1 MDVMMALSS
10 PLPLRT
16 SGWTVGRVLV
26 GLLIPAPFLIL
37 AWAAAAVN
45 FTYFRD
51 TFDPVAFWAYNLAI
65 LSPTFAVAGLVMFL
79 RFRRPAADRMATLAG
94 GAIFFLVLAVLVWWV

>member
-1 MDVMMALSS
+1 MDNVTGDIVPSAR
-10 PLPLRT
+10 RT
-16 SGWTVGRVLV
+16 TGWTVGRVLI

-65 LSPTFAVAGLVMFL
+65 LSPTFAAVGLVMFL
-79 RFRRPAADRMATLAG
+79 RFRRPAVDRMATLVG
-94 GAIFFLVLAVLVWWV
+94 GAMFFAVLAVLIWWV